1 MARFKPKNRIRV
13 TSTITGTGAYTLGP
27 ASAGFQDFSALANGD
42 RVPYVAQFGSNWEC
56 GCGEK
61 QGTTLVRLDIYESTN
76 GNAAVNW
83 GAGTKFIYVDQLAEQ
98 KVVSPNGSITTN
110 DNFTTG
116 ETEIQGFNIAALN
129 TWFADNF
136 LMGVDLEAVVS
147 GTGDATQRTL
157 HVARKIQNVV
167 DVDAEPI
174 VLNFGAASGS
184 TKIVTVAGNRAITFE
199 NARVGQEA
207 LVQLNYGTVGGTIVV
222 TWPSTVDWVNGYT
235 PAHTPLGGGSDTFKF
250 ERIASTGA
258 IQYLG
263 WILSTE
269 RPVIL
274 ADNANTAYAT
284 LDIIDG
290 EPHGPNERQWLSATI
305 DSDYMDYSIIR
316 TGTVSGGT
324 FNLTIGL
331 SPADNQTINN
341 IQFNA
346 TAFEILT
353 RIWANT
359 TLNEVE
365 INVDGLVD
373 GAGST
378 RTLPGE
384 DSIHLEFIGQAKY
397 AGYVINIDSTN
408 LTGGG
413 TYSIEAVQG
422 GSGSAAWF
430 IGPYQGINGQP
441 PDFKFKFRFNGV
453 STALVA
459 HTASVATIEAALEAL
474 PGIGVGNIKVMRS
487 IHGAYYF
494 EFLKEKR
501 ATDIP
506 FEIQFDP
513 AFLPFVSPGPLR
525 ATGQRYSTARNG
537 AGPLGSSE
545 FNTITITGSPTQ
557 GNLLYTVLG
566 QAITVPV
573 TATADS
579 LQAQLNT
586 AIGAGNSIVTG
597 GGFPDT
603 PIMVEFTGI
612 YEYQNLANST
622 LDDSGAG
629 AEDIDWSI
637 CEGKVITLSPGNGT
651 YRLKHVRPIPGK
663 TLFVTVTS
671 NNALGTIAWT
681 DIGIGVPVNWGT
693 IGLPAI
699 PANGT
704 SIYLEFYAET
714 INDIHGK
721 LWFSGSGSGGVTLE
735 EVDDHLA
742 TAFIPGYSVEI
753 DYDDAANTFTFNN
766 YLTTQT
772 LTDAATIIIDLDP
785 NLGADKVVT
794 IAGNR
799 IFDIA
804 NEVVGKEFSL
814 QIFQGGA
821 GNLSA
826 TFAFNVEW
834 AEGFQP
840 VQTTVVG
847 KSDLWHFL
855 CLEVA
860 SAYTLAKCR
869 AWVETTERPQ
879 PLTATAVPGAANEV
893 QQIMVSPVPSSGT
906 WQITFQGSQTVA
918 IAYNANA
925 TAIRLAV
932 QSMLSVGIGNVLV
945 SGGRLGVVP
954 IRLEFVNALGGLNL
968 PQVTVQTE
976 NLQF

>member
-1 MARFKPKNRIRV
+1 MARFKPKNRIRC
-13 TSTITGTGAYTLGP
+13 TSTTTGTGAYTLGP

-42 RVPYVAQFGSNWEC
+42 RVPYVAQFGSNWEA

-61 QGTTLVRLDIYESTN
+61 QGITLVRFDVYESTN

-83 GAGTKFIYVDQLAEQ
+83 GAGTKFLFVDQLAEQ
-98 KVVSPNGSITTN
+98 KVVSPDSSIAIN

-116 ETEIQGFNIAALN
+116 ETELVGFDIADLN
-129 TWFADNF
+129 TWFAANY
-136 LMGVDLEAVVS
+136 LSGVDIEQVVS
-147 GTGDATQRTL
+147 GSGNNTQSTI
-157 HVARKIQNVV
+157 HVARKIQ
-167 DVDAEPI
+167 DVADAGTI
-174 VLNFGAASGS
+174 ALDFAASLGS
-184 TKIVTVAGNRAITFE
+184 TKVVTVAGNRIITFA
-199 NARVGQEA
+199 NVRLGQQFSARLIYDA
-207 LVQLNYGTVGGTIVV
+207 TGGRVV
-222 TWPSTVDWVNGYT
+222 TWPSTVKWVNGYT
-235 PAHTPLGGGSDTFKF
+235 PAYTPVGNGSDTFEF
-250 ERIASTGA
+250 ERVASSGA
-258 IQYLG
+258 VQYIG
-263 WILSTE
+263 WINSTE

-274 ADNANTAYAT
+274 TGESVSDVSAT
-284 LDIIDG
+284 LDIVDG
-290 EPHGPNERQWLSATI
+290 VVSGPNERQWLSATI

-331 SPADNQTINN
+331 APGDNQTISN

-346 TAFEILT
+346 TAFQILT
-353 RIWANT
+353 QIWANT
-359 TLNEVE
+359 TLDEAE

-373 GAGST
+373 GAGSL
-378 RTLPGE
+378 RTLPVD
-384 DSIHLEFIGQAKY
+384 DSIHLEFIGRAKY
-397 AGYVINIDSTN
+397 AGYVISIDSTN

-413 TYSIEAVQG
+413 TYSAEAVQG
-422 GSGSAAWF
+422 GAGSDGWF
-430 IGPYQGINGQP
+430 IGPYVNLGGP
-441 PDFKFKFRFNGV
+441 MLAEFKFRFNGV
-453 STALVA
+453 STGLIAHNANVA
-459 HTASVATIEAALEAL
+459 AIEAALGAL
-474 PGIGVGNIKVMRS
+474 PGIGIGNIKVVRS
-487 IHGAYYF
+487 IHGSYYF
-494 EFLKEKR
+494 EFINGLSG
-501 ATDIP
+501 TDIA

-513 AFLPFVSPGPLR
+513 AFLPFVGPGPSR

-537 AGPLGSSE
+537 AGPVGSDE
-545 FNTITITGSPTQ
+545 TNTITVFGSPTQ
-557 GNLLYTVLG
+557 GSLLYTVLG
-566 QAITVPV
+566 QAITIPV
-573 TATADS
+573 TATAS
-579 LQAQLNT
+579 QIQALLDT
-586 AIGAGNSIVTG
+586 ALGAGNSLVTG
-597 GGFPDT
+597 GPFPNITIVVTFIGDNAGT
-603 PIMVEFTGI
+603 NI
-612 YEYQNLANST
+612 ANST

-663 TLFVTVTS
+663 TLFVTLTS
-671 NNALGTIAWT
+671 NAATGNVAWT
-681 DIGIGVPVNWGT
+681 DVDIGVPVNWGT
-693 IGLPAI
+693 VGVPAI
-699 PANGT
+699 PANT
-704 SIYLEFYAET
+704 QSIYLEFYAET

-753 DYDDAANTFTFNN
+753 DYDDAANQFTFNN

-785 NLGADKVVT
+785 DLGADKVVT

-799 IFDIA
+799 TFDIT

-814 QIFQGGA
+814 QIFQGGS
-821 GNLSA
+821 GNLST
-826 TFAFNVEW
+826 TFAFDIEW

-879 PLTATAVPGAANEV
+879 PIIATAVPGAANEV
-893 QQIMVSPVPSSGT
+893 QQIHVSPVPTSGT
-906 WQITFQGSQTVA
+906 WQITFQGSQTAA
-918 IAYNANA
+918 IPYNANA
-925 TAIRLAV
+925 TTIRLAV

-954 IRLEFVNALGGLNL
+954 IRLEFVNALGGINL